1 MNGKTAVR
9 QYGDPARLIE
19 SIREESARRIGLLE
33 QEVQA
38 EIQRIDEECAG
49 EIRSFREARESETD
63 GEIERA
69 VYIMK
74 NRAVIEKRKLRLNA
88 VEEFMRIMVKEAVS
102 GFVQKDRE
110 GYVNFLK
117 IEILAALAGR
127 EWGDVVIHL
136 RPEDAGIESEILDA
150 IERADIRCGKIVFA
164 VDNAATGGGAVVED
178 VSRGLSCNRSLDRIV
193 ARAYDEIRKEVAAIV
208 QKHVNAFG

>member
-33 QEVQA
+33 QEAQA

-49 EIRSFREARESETD
+49 EIRSFREVRESETD

-102 GFVQKDRE
+102 CFVEKDRE

-117 IEILAALAGR
+117 KEITGALTER
-127 EWGDVVIHL
+127 EWGNVVIHL
-136 RPEDAGIESEILDA
+136 RPEDAGIESEILNA
-150 IERADIRCGKIVFA
+150 IGRENISCEKIVFS
-164 VDNAATGGGAVVED
+164 VDNAAPGGGAVIED
-178 VSRGLSCNRSLDRIV
+178 VNQGLSCNRSLDRIV

-208 QKHVNAFG
+208 QKHVHASG

>member
-33 QEVQA
+33 QEAQA

-102 GFVQKDRE
+102 CFVEKDRE

-117 IEILAALAGR
+117 KEITGALTER
-127 EWGDVVIHL
+127 EWGNVVIHL
-136 RPEDAGIESEILDA
+136 RPEDAGIESEILNA
-150 IERADIRCGKIVFA
+150 IGRENISCEKIVFS
-164 VDNAATGGGAVVED
+164 VDNAAPGGGAVIED
-178 VSRGLSCNRSLDRIV
+178 VNQGLSCNRSLDRIV

-208 QKHVNAFG
+208 QKHVHASG

>member
-9 QYGDPARLIE
+9 EYGDPARLIE

-33 QEVQA
+33 QEAQA

-49 EIRSFREARESETD
+49 EIRSFREVRESETD

-102 GFVQKDRE
+102 CFVEKDRE

-117 IEILAALAGR
+117 KEITGALTER
-127 EWGDVVIHL
+127 EWGNVVIHL
-136 RPEDAGIESEILDA
+136 RPEDAGIESEILNA
-150 IERADIRCGKIVFA
+150 IGRENISCEKIVFS
-164 VDNAATGGGAVVED
+164 VDNAAPGGGAVIED
-178 VSRGLSCNRSLDRIV
+178 VNQGLSCNRSLDRIV

-208 QKHVNAFG
+208 QKHVHASG

>member
-9 QYGDPARLIE
+9 EYGDPARLIE

-33 QEVQA
+33 QEAQA

-49 EIRSFREARESETD
+49 EIRSFREVRESETD

-102 GFVQKDRE
+102 CFVEKDRE

-117 IEILAALAGR
+117 KEITGALTDR
-127 EWGDVVIHL
+127 EWGNVVIHL
-136 RPEDAGIESEILDA
+136 RPEDAGIESEILNA
-150 IERADIRCGKIVFA
+150 IGRENISCEKIVFS
-164 VDNAATGGGAVVED
+164 VDNAAPGGGAVIED
-178 VSRGLSCNRSLDRIV
+178 VNQGLSCNRSLDRIV

-208 QKHVNAFG
+208 QKHVHASG